1 MMNPKGLFMFVDS
14 SADSSKHRAIISTSK
29 FTISIVGV
37 SSIEEGASIAKQFA
51 EEGVRIIELCG
62 AFGYAGAK
70 VISEAVGDQ
79 VSVGMMVHQVW
90 NAPNLAKALEAWR

>member
-1 MMNPKGLFMFVDS
+1 VDA
-14 SADSSKHRAIISTSK
+14 SADSTKHRAVIDVPKFEISV
-29 FTISIVGV
+29 VGV
-37 SSIEEGASIAKQFA
+37 GSIEEGAKIAKQFA

-70 VISEAVGDQ
+70 AISEAVGDQ
-79 VSVGMMVHQVW
+79 ASVGMMVHQVW